1 MVGCPID
8 IFRCHLYIVVFM
20 SMGCPTRKRRPH
32 MTEAKSVVKKNHF
45 CVLTSFTGSVEKQ
58 SRAAPQ
64 EGKKLKKKIE
74 GKKRRI

>member
-1 MVGCPID
+1 
-8 IFRCHLYIVVFM
+8 
-20 SMGCPTRKRRPH
+20 
-32 MTEAKSVVKKNHF
+32 MTEVKSVMKKNHF
-45 CVLTSFTGSVEKQ
+45 GVLTSFTGSVEKQ